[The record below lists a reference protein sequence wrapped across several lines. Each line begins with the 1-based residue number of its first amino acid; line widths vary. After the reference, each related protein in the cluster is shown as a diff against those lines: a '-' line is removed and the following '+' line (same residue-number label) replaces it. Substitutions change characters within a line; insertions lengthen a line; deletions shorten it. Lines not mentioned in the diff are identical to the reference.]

1 MSETLELL
9 IDEVPKKD
17 EEIKQETIN
26 LEKDK
31 IDRECEEF
39 ILKQERI
46 KYTLDKYN
54 KGWDKENREV
64 VNYWRDYISYCC
76 LIYHFYSF
84 KLRKIENFWA
94 WCIIVFSS
102 FASTISLF
110 QYNEKYKTLDLVVK
124 ISITIFTLLTTLIS
138 AWMKKQNYVDN
149 ISELSKYSLKI
160 NKLKG
165 NINAVIREPINNRM
179 SYQEFITKYKEEITY
194 CISVRPLISPND
206 WKETIYI
213 ISRYYPELAAYE
225 YPWNKIPNYGSH
237 AMKTYKN
244 IKYNNLW
251 NKFKYCYF
259 CKFRCCQKSD
269 NRKYKLAE
277 KILEDN
283 INFYKNLP
291 RSDFDCENYNCNIY
305 SYDEDIYKNYKKKR
319 HLIQVV

>member
-1 MSETLELL
+1 M
-9 IDEVPKKD
+9 
-17 EEIKQETIN
+17 
-26 LEKDK
+26 
-31 IDRECEEF
+31 
-39 ILKQERI
+39 
-46 KYTLDKYN
+46 
-54 KGWDKENREV
+54 
-64 VNYWRDYISYCC
+64 
-76 LIYHFYSF
+76 
-84 KLRKIENFWA
+84 
-94 WCIIVFSS
+94 
-102 FASTISLF
+102 
-110 QYNEKYKTLDLVVK
+110 VK

-179 SYQEFITKYKEEITY
+179 SYQEFINKYKEEITY

-213 ISRYYPELAAYE
+213 ISRYYPELAKHE

-259 CKFRCCQKSD
+259 CKFRCCQKGD

-283 INFYKNLP
+283 INFYKN
-291 RSDFDCENYNCNIY
+291 
-305 SYDEDIYKNYKKKR
+305 
-319 HLIQVV
+319 